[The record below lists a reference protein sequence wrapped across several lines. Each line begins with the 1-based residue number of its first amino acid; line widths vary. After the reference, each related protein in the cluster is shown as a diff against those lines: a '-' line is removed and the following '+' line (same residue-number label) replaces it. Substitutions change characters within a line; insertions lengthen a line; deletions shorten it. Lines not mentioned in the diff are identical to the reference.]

1 MSCSRNA
8 YTPYSGSGSGCCHPA
23 PSCCTTLCPCGPT
36 GPTGPSGFPATNAFT
51 VGFTG
56 TAAIPT
62 TAGFYVP
69 FNIFTANSSSSY
81 LLGTGAYQ
89 APHTGLYIVSPTV
102 GFASEETA
110 PTAAVTMS
118 VVQNGVARLQAS
130 TFTGGGAG
138 SLNISFSTVLQLFA
152 GDVVQIQCQA
162 NISGFSL
169 LSGTF
174 PTFAT
179 SLSIVPLA

>member
-56 TAAIPT
+56 TAAVPT

-89 APHTGLYIVSPTV
+89 APHSGLYIVSPTV
-102 GFASEETA
+102 GFAIPLAS
-110 PTAAVTMS
+110 TAAVTMS
-118 VVQNGVARLQAS
+118 VVQNGVARLQATTFAS
-130 TFTGGGAG
+130 TGSG
-138 SLNISFSTVLQLFA
+138 SLNISFSTVLQLSA

-162 NISGFSL
+162 DAAVFTL

-174 PTFAT
+174 PTFQT

>member
-1 MSCSRNA
+1 MTCGRNP
-8 YTPYSGSGSGCCHPA
+8 YTPHSGCCPPA

-69 FNIFTANSSSSY
+69 FNIFTANSSGSY

-102 GFASEETA
+102 GFNTTA
-110 PTAAVTMS
+110 TAIVTMS
-118 VVQNGVARLQAS
+118 VVQNGVARLQVIES
-130 TFTGGGAG
+130 LLSAG
-138 SLNISFSTVLQLFA
+138 DRNLTFSTVLQLFA

-162 NISGFSL
+162 TAAGVTL

-174 PTFAT
+174 PTFQT
-179 SLSIVPLA
+179 SLSIVPLS

>member
-1 MSCSRNA
+1 
-8 YTPYSGSGSGCCHPA
+8 
-23 PSCCTTLCPCGPT
+23 
-36 GPTGPSGFPATNAFT
+36 
-51 VGFTG
+51 
-56 TAAIPT
+56 
-62 TAGFYVP
+62 VP

-102 GFASEETA
+102 GFAIAEEIA

-130 TFTGGGAG
+130 TFASGGTG
-138 SLNISFSTVLQLFA
+138 SLYISFSTVLQLFA

-162 NISGFSL
+162 NVVSVFSL

-174 PTFAT
+174 PTFST